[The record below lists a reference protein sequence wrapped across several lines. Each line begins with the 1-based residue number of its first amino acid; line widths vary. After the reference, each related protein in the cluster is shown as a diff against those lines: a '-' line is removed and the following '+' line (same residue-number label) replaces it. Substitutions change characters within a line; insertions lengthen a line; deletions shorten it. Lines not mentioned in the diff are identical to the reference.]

1 MLPLWY
7 KIMNLTLQNR
17 GIPEPRIPALAL
29 SPKSLCET
37 SIFPSNCTTTASHQ
51 HFHASLM
58 WLWLH
63 MPTNYRICFFVVCKR
78 KKWQVSKMAYSFH
91 VIGKD
96 CFVCSHLGGWDC
108 PGGRRSGRSESLPTD
123 KPPELAE
130 ASPLHHDWEK
140 EGGEKKSGLK
150 ETQHKKKASD
160 NTWPRIMKPE
170 RKAK

>member
-1 MLPLWY
+1 
-7 KIMNLTLQNR
+7 MNLTLQNR

-78 KKWQVSKMAYSFH
+78 KKRQVSKMAYSFH

-96 CFVCSHLGGWDC
+96 CFVCSHLGGGTAPVAADL
-108 PGGRRSGRSESLPTD
+108 GALSH
-123 KPPELAE
+123 
-130 ASPLHHDWEK
+130 SPLTNPQSWQRHPRCTTTEK
-140 EGGEKKSGLK
+140 RREGK
-150 ETQHKKKASD
+150 
-160 NTWPRIMKPE
+160 
-170 RKAK
+170 RKAGSRKHNTKRKPVITHGQG